1 MTADQ
6 IKAIEE
12 FAGCVM
18 RYYTKVGGDVPS
30 TMVVYYIDLLVKE
43 YKNQGE

>member
-12 FAGCVM
+12 FAGRVM
-18 RYYTKVGGDVPS
+18 RYYTKVGGGC
-30 TMVVYYIDLLVKE
+30 TLHHGGLL
-43 YKNQGE
+43 YRPIGQGV